1 MLATGSRLGPYEIL
15 APLGAGGMGEV
26 YRALDPRLSR
36 EVAIKVLPERLREHA
51 EALARFE
58 REARSVAALSHTNI
72 LAVHDIGRHE
82 GVAFTVMELLDGE
95 TLRDRLRAGALPL
108 HKALDIAIQIARG
121 LGAAHGRGVVHRDLK
136 PENVFVTRDG
146 QVKILDFGLARIDEP
161 GESSPASADSSSPT
175 RISPTTPGV
184 LLGTLGYMAPE
195 QVRGEPADARA
206 DLFAFGAVLLE
217 MLTGA
222 RAFDGGSPA
231 EAMSAILRDEPFIPR
246 DIGAPPALIRL
257 IRHCLE
263 KRRDERAQSARDVLF
278 VLESIDDLDRPAG
291 VSGASSLSRAPAPS
305 PAAASAASSP
315 PTYRALTFRRGVVHN
330 ARFTPDG
337 RMIVYSASW
346 DGLARQMYLARL
358 DGPES
363 TALALPSADLMA
375 VSSAGE
381 LLISLERRFIGNVY
395 FSTGRLARAPMMGGA
410 ARELLD
416 DVHEADWAPDGER
429 LAVLRRVGSHMRLEY
444 PIDTVRH
451 TTDSWLAFI
460 RVSPDGERVAFFEV
474 WTSGMKTLRV
484 LEPDGSTRVLAELRH
499 WPGGLVWTPDGG
511 ELWFMEWGGPDGS
524 MLRAIDLRGR
534 LRTVSQM
541 MGGYTV
547 LHDLAADGSLLW
559 TQAPLHGQISCL
571 APGEER
577 ERDLSWFDLSVAKD
591 LSSDGRTLLFDE
603 QGHGGG
609 PRHQIFL
616 RRTNGSPP
624 IRLGNGLSRGLSPDG
639 RWVLSAID
647 DHFEL
652 LPTRQGQ
659 PRTLD
664 VTPYRPGV
672 ASWFPDG
679 ERIAFI
685 GLEDGREAR
694 FFELTIASGAV
705 RPLTPEAEAAQYSA
719 AMSPISQDGTR
730 IAVRGAGGALNL
742 YDVATGARL
751 ASHEVDP
758 GDEVIRWISGDRTL
772 LLWRRGEIPLRPHR
786 LDVATGRRELWKEI
800 SPPDPTGAAATRS
813 LLVTPAAHAYAYSF
827 SRLLST
833 LYLVHGLA

>member
-559 TQAPLHGQISCL
+559 TRGAAPRTDLVPRSRRGARARPVVVRPERRQGSLQRRPHAAVRRAGPRRRPAPPDLPAPHQRL
-571 APGEER
+571 AADPTR
-577 ERDLSWFDLSVAKD
+577 ERTVARPVARRPMGAVGD
-591 LSSDGRTLLFDE
+591 RRS
-603 QGHGGG
+603 
-609 PRHQIFL
+609 L
-616 RRTNGSPP
+616 RAAA
-624 IRLGNGLSRGLSPDG
+624 D
-639 RWVLSAID
+639 
-647 DHFEL
+647 
-652 LPTRQGQ
+652 
-659 PRTLD
+659 
-664 VTPYRPGV
+664 
-672 ASWFPDG
+672 
-679 ERIAFI
+679 
-685 GLEDGREAR
+685 
-694 FFELTIASGAV
+694 ASGAAPNPRRDALPPGRGV
-705 RPLTPEAEAAQYSA
+705 LVPGRRAHRLHRARGRT
-719 AMSPISQDGTR
+719 
-730 IAVRGAGGALNL
+730 RGAILRADDRLGCGPSAHPRGRGRAVQRRDEPDLAGRHAHRRAWRGRRAQPL
-742 YDVATGARL
+742 RCRDGRPARL
-751 ASHEVDP
+751 ARGRS
-758 GDEVIRWISGDRTL
+758 
-772 LLWRRGEIPLRPHR
+772 RR
-786 LDVATGRRELWKEI
+786 
-800 SPPDPTGAAATRS
+800 
-813 LLVTPAAHAYAYSF
+813 
-827 SRLLST
+827 
-833 LYLVHGLA
+833 